1 MKKSLV
7 ALALMGA
14 FSAAYAQSSVT
25 IYGTVDAGVTKKTDT
40 TTAIG
45 KRDNNKLGFKGVE
58 DLGSGL
64 KALFQLEIRYEPDT
78 GTLESGTRPLFQ
90 GESRV
95 GLQGD
100 FGTVRLGRG
109 LTALQASNTAFEPWS
124 GLPTPAG
131 FQTDLQV
138 AGYTTAYGIKSGSD
152 PLGPAGNSAN
162 RFSNALFYNSP
173 VFSGF
178 QLNATVGTKE
188 NNGNLAA
195 IQGTS
200 LNPLLPQYAI
210 GANGSAVPYSLSG
223 TFNNGPL
230 AAMAAYERN
239 AIETKLWSIAAAVTP
254 MPGLKLMGSYQ
265 KQDQGHTKLT
275 NPDTKAWI
283 LGANYTVGAGKFL
296 LGYGQKTPD
305 GVEKTKQASAGYEY
319 SLSTRTYV
327 YGELSQRKNSL
338 VAGDSVKYY
347 GLGIHHNF

>member
-25 IYGTVDAGVTKKTDT
+25 IYGTIDAGVTKTSGGT
-40 TTAIG
+40 TSVG

-78 GTLESGTRPLFQ
+78 GTIESVTRPLFQ

-138 AGYTTAYGIKSGSD
+138 AGYTSAYKSTHKPLPDTISGSD

-162 RFSNALFYNSP
+162 RFSNALFYNTP
-173 VFSGF
+173 VFAGF
-178 QLNATVGTKE
+178 QLNVTVATKE
-188 NNGNLAA
+188 GNGNTAPVA
-195 IQGTS
+195 
-200 LNPLLPQYAI
+200 QYPI
-210 GANGSAVPYSLSG
+210 GSTASVNPYSVSG
-223 TFNNGPL
+223 TYNNGPV

-239 AIETKLWSIAAAVTP
+239 AVETKLWSIAAAVTP
-254 MPGLKLMGSYQ
+254 VTGLKLMGSYQ
-265 KQDQGHTKLT
+265 KQDQAHTQPI

-283 LGANYTVGAGKFL
+283 LGANYTMGAGKFL

-305 GVEKTKQASAGYEY
+305 GRDKTKQASAGYEY
-319 SLSTRTYV
+319 SLSARTYL
-327 YGELSQRKNSL
+327 YGELSNRKNS
-338 VAGDSVKYY
+338 VMQGDSVNYY
-347 GLGIHHNF
+347 GLGMHHNF

>member
-7 ALALMGA
+7 ALALLGA

-25 IYGTVDAGVTKKTDT
+25 IYGTIDAGVTKKSDT

-78 GTLESGTRPLFQ
+78 GTIESVTRPLFQ

-138 AGYTTAYGIKSGSD
+138 AGYTTAYGLNSGSD
-152 PLGPAGNSAN
+152 PLGPAGNSSN
-162 RFSNALFYNSP
+162 RFANALFYNTP

-178 QLNATVGTKE
+178 QLNVSVGTKE
-188 NNGNLAA
+188 NNGLATA

-200 LNPLLPQYAI
+200 PVGQPPQFAA
-210 GANGSAVPYSLSG
+210 GANGADTPYSLSA
-223 TFNNGPL
+223 TYNNGPL

-239 AIETKLWSIAAAVTP
+239 AVETKLWSVAASVTP

-265 KQDQGHTKLT
+265 KQDQSYTKLT

-305 GVEKTKQASAGYEY
+305 GRDKTKQASAGYEY
-319 SLSTRTYV
+319 SLSARTYL
-327 YGELSQRKNSL
+327 YGELSKRKNSL
-338 VAGDSVKYY
+338 VQGD
-347 GLGIHHNF
+347 